1 MVSNVR
7 ELFRRGARD
16 ETFGPEMGVISM
28 LVKLEGVLKGPD
40 LSVMAGLRPGHPR
53 LTYLA
58 VALSG
63 CCKDVDAR
71 HKAGHGDASRK
82 ETLRAISRQFGQSGL
97 FAGGEHL
104 NPERGPLGR
113 VSKGAAALWFETRE
127 GALLTMR
134 N

>member
-28 LVKLEGVLKGPD
+28 LVKLEGALKGPD
-40 LSVMAGLRPGHPR
+40 LSVMAGLRPGHW
-53 LTYLA
+53 
-58 VALSG
+58 
-63 CCKDVDAR
+63 
-71 HKAGHGDASRK
+71 
-82 ETLRAISRQFGQSGL
+82 
-97 FAGGEHL
+97 GEHL
-104 NPERGPLGR
+104 NPEEGPLGR

-127 GALLTMR
+127 GALLTVR